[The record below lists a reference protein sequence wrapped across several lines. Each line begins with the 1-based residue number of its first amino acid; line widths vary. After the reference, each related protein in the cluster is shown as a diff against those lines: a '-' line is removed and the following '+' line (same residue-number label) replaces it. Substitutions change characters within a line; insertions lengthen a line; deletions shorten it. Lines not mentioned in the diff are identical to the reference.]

1 MQSTQRI
8 RTSQSRRASMKAAS
22 FALAYGV
29 QQTTQAEEV
38 EPSKF
43 NVDRPHRVG
52 QYLTYDHPH
61 HAEAKRVIQQNRR
74 EAREFF
80 TLGARARLVNA

>member
-1 MQSTQRI
+1 
-8 RTSQSRRASMKAAS
+8 MKAAS